1 MVGGDLMPEYVIET
15 YGLTKIYRSGG
26 GTVVAV
32 DKLDFTVEK
41 ASIFGL
47 LGPNG
52 AGKTTLL
59 MMLTG
64 LILPTSGSG
73 KVLGYDI
80 VKESREIRR
89 RAGLLPEGFGLYEHL
104 TAEQNLEY
112 IAALNDIPK
121 LERGKRI
128 EDVLTIVG
136 LYEVKD
142 RKVSG
147 FSRGMKQRLGI
158 AQTLLKD
165 PELLLLDEP
174 TAGLDPEGSKAFK
187 DLVLKLNSEG
197 KTIVLSTH
205 LLFEVGPLC
214 SSIAIMNRGRIAV
227 QGRVK
232 DLISKLMSEE
242 GYKIYVEVRGDA
254 GKLASALT
262 GMEGVRS
269 VRIGVDSL
277 YIDSTKD
284 IRVEIVKIASEIGFD
299 ISSIRVEEP
308 SLEDL
313 FIRYYRGEDPDAQRI
328 HGCI

>member
-1 MVGGDLMPEYVIET
+1 VTSIPEYVIET
-15 YGLTKIYRSGG
+15 YGLTKVYRSGG
-26 GTVVAV
+26 GAVVAV

-41 ASIFGL
+41 SSIFGL

-64 LILPTSGSG
+64 LTLPTNGSG
-73 KVLGYDI
+73 RVLGYDI
-80 VKESREIRR
+80 VRESREIRR
-89 RAGLLPEGFGLYEHL
+89 RVGFLPEGFGFYEHL

-121 LERGKRI
+121 PERRKRI
-128 EDVLTIVG
+128 EDILSLVG
-136 LYEVKD
+136 LYEVKN
-142 RKVSG
+142 RRVSS

-158 AQTLLKD
+158 AQALIKD

-174 TAGLDPEGSKAFK
+174 TAGLDPEGSRAFK

-197 KTIVLSTH
+197 RTIVLSTH

-214 SSIAIMNRGRIAV
+214 SSIAIMNRGRIVV

-232 DLISKLMSEE
+232 DLISKLMSEV
-242 GYKIYVEVRGDA
+242 GYKIYVEVRGDL

-262 GMEGVRS
+262 GMEGVRG

-277 YIDSTKD
+277 YVDSTKD
-284 IRVEIVKIASEIGFD
+284 IRVDIVKIASDMKVE

-313 FIRYYRGEDPDAQRI
+313 FIRYYRGEASNA
-328 HGCI
+328 

>member
-1 MVGGDLMPEYVIET
+1 MSEYVIET

-32 DKLDFTVEK
+32 DRLDFKVEK
-41 ASIFGL
+41 SSIFGL

-80 VKESREIRR
+80 VRESREVRR
-89 RAGLLPEGFGLYEHL
+89 MVGFLPEGFGLYEHL

-121 LERGKRI
+121 PERRKRI
-128 EDVLTIVG
+128 EDILAIVG

-142 RKVSG
+142 RRVSG

-158 AQTLLKD
+158 AQALLKD
-165 PELLLLDEP
+165 PELLIMDEP
-174 TAGLDPEGSKAFK
+174 TAGLDPEGSKTFK
-187 DLVLKLNSEG
+187 DLVSKLNSEG
-197 KTIVLSTH
+197 RTIVLSTH

-214 SSIAIMNRGRIAV
+214 SSIAIMNRGRIVV
-227 QGRVK
+227 QGRVR
-232 DLISKLMSEE
+232 DLVSKLMSEE
-242 GYKIYVEVRGDA
+242 GYKIYVEVRGDS
-254 GKLASALT
+254 GRFASALM
-262 GMEGVRS
+262 GMDGVRG
-269 VRIGVDSL
+269 VRMGLDGL

-284 IRVEIVKIASEIGFD
+284 IRVDIVKIASELSIEV
-299 ISSIRVEEP
+299 SSIRVEEP

-313 FIRYYRGEDPDAQRI
+313 FMRYYRGGGVDA
-328 HGCI
+328 

>member
-1 MVGGDLMPEYVIET
+1 MTSIPEYVIET
-15 YGLTKIYRSGG
+15 YGLTKVYRSGG
-26 GTVVAV
+26 GAVVAV

-41 ASIFGL
+41 SSIFGL

-64 LILPTSGSG
+64 LTLPTNGSG
-73 KVLGYDI
+73 RVLGYDI
-80 VKESREIRR
+80 VRESREIRR
-89 RAGLLPEGFGLYEHL
+89 RVGFLPEGFGFYEHL

-121 LERGKRI
+121 PERRKRI
-128 EDVLTIVG
+128 EDILSLVG
-136 LYEVKD
+136 LYEVKN
-142 RKVSG
+142 RRVSS

-158 AQTLLKD
+158 AQALIKD

-174 TAGLDPEGSKAFK
+174 TAGLDPEGSRAFK

-197 KTIVLSTH
+197 RTIVLSTH

-214 SSIAIMNRGRIAV
+214 SSIAIMNRGRIVV

-232 DLISKLMSEE
+232 DLISKLMSEV
-242 GYKIYVEVRGDA
+242 GYKIYVEVRGDL

-262 GMEGVRS
+262 GMEGVRG

-277 YIDSTKD
+277 YVDSTRD
-284 IRVEIVKIASEIGFD
+284 IRVDIVKIASDMKVE

-313 FIRYYRGEDPDAQRI
+313 FIRYYRGEASNA
-328 HGCI
+328 

>member
-1 MVGGDLMPEYVIET
+1 MPEYVIET
-15 YGLTKIYRSGG
+15 HGLTKVYKSGG
-26 GTVVAV
+26 GMIVAV

-41 ASIFGL
+41 SSIFGL

-80 VKESREIRR
+80 VRESREIRR
-89 RAGLLPEGFGLYEHL
+89 RVGFLPEGFGFYEHL

-121 LERGKRI
+121 LERRKRI
-128 EDVLTIVG
+128 EDILALVG

-158 AQTLLKD
+158 AQALLKD
-165 PELLLLDEP
+165 PELLMLDEP

-187 DLVLKLNSEG
+187 DLVSKLSKEG
-197 KTIVLSTH
+197 KTVVLSTH

-214 SSIAIMNRGRIAV
+214 DSIAIINRGRIVV
-227 QGRVK
+227 QGRVR
-232 DLISKLMSEE
+232 DLVSRLMEEE
-242 GYKIYVEVRGDA
+242 GYKIHVEVRGDA
-254 GKLASALT
+254 GKLATALS
-262 GMEGVRS
+262 GMDYVKS
-269 VRIGVDSL
+269 VRMGVDGIH
-277 YIDSTKD
+277 IDSTKD
-284 IRVEIVKIASEIGFD
+284 IRVDVVKLASELGLE
-299 ISSIRVEEP
+299 ISSLRVEEP

-313 FIRYYRGEDPDAQRI
+313 FIRYYKGEVV
-328 HGCI
+328 

>member
-1 MVGGDLMPEYVIET
+1 MPEYVIET
-15 YGLTKIYRSGG
+15 YGLTKVYRSGG
-26 GTVVAV
+26 GAVVAV

-41 ASIFGL
+41 SSIFGL

-64 LILPTSGSG
+64 LTLPTNGSG
-73 KVLGYDI
+73 RVLGYDI
-80 VKESREIRR
+80 VRESREIRR
-89 RAGLLPEGFGLYEHL
+89 RVGFLPEGFGFYEHL

-121 LERGKRI
+121 PERRKRI
-128 EDVLTIVG
+128 EDILSLVG
-136 LYEVKD
+136 LYEVKN
-142 RKVSG
+142 RRVSS

-158 AQTLLKD
+158 AQALLKD

-174 TAGLDPEGSKAFK
+174 TAGLDPEGSRAFK

-197 KTIVLSTH
+197 RTIVLSTH

-214 SSIAIMNRGRIAV
+214 SSIAIMNRGRIVV

-232 DLISKLMSEE
+232 DLISKLMSEV
-242 GYKIYVEVRGDA
+242 GYKIYVEVRGDL

-262 GMEGVRS
+262 GMEGVRG

-277 YIDSTKD
+277 YVDSTKD
-284 IRVEIVKIASEIGFD
+284 IRVDIVKIASDMKVE

-313 FIRYYRGEDPDAQRI
+313 FIRYYRGEASNA
-328 HGCI
+328 